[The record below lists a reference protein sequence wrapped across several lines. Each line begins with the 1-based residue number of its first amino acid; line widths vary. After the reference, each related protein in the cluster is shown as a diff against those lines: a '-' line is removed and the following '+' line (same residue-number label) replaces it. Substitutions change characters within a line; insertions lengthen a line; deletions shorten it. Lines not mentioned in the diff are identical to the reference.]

1 MFRSNAPLLLLAA
14 LAAFNVALAADS
26 ARVCAAD
33 PYADPA
39 NDPCNILKY
48 IPNLGANA
56 VASVL
61 YFLTAIALTYQQ
73 FRHRARW
80 MLVLTIG
87 AWAEGVGIALRL
99 YYRQKPQVTSSYI
112 AMNTVVVLSPC
123 LFLAADYIL
132 LGRLVA
138 YIEGSEYIR
147 PLKPRLV
154 STVFVCSDVLTFL
167 IQGSGGGLAASGS
180 QSSADLGS
188 KLFLIG
194 LALQLVSFALF
205 TCLWAVVGW
214 RIKRND
220 PYLWRNTSGWKKV
233 YWSLGFTCIFYLI
246 RSFFRTIELA
256 DGFTGY
262 LTTHE
267 IYYLLLDALPLF
279 IGITTFVPFWPGK
292 YIVHGTVFQSIP
304 LQERGGSNTNTGV
317 NAVGY
322 GGGNRSGELSPLD
335 NKQ

>member
-1 MFRSNAPLLLLAA
+1 MFRSNAILLVLAA
-14 LAAFNVALAADS
+14 AALNVALAADKEQSS

-39 NDPCNILKY
+39 DDPCNILKY

-56 VASVL
+56 AASVL
-61 YFLTAIALTYQQ
+61 YFLAAIALTYQQ
-73 FRHRARW
+73 FKHRARW

-99 YYRQKPQVTSSYI
+99 YYRQNPQTIKSYI
-112 AMNTVVVLSPC
+112 AMNTIVILSPC

-138 YIEGSEYIR
+138 YIDGAAYIK
-147 PLKPRLV
+147 PLKPKFV
-154 STVFVCSDVLTFL
+154 STVFVCSDIFTFL
-167 IQGSGGGLAASGS
+167 IQGSGGGLAAT
-180 QSSADLGS
+180 SSSNLGS

-205 TCLWAVVGW
+205 TCLWAVVGF

-220 PYLWRNTSGWKKV
+220 PYLWRNKSGWKKV
-233 YWSLGFTCIFYLI
+233 YWALGFTCIFYLI

-304 LQERGGSNTNTGV
+304 LQERGGTRV
-317 NAVGY
+317 DPV
-322 GGGNRSGELSPLD
+322 GGGAGDSSGEVTPLD
-335 NKQ
+335 LK